1 MRISQWVWTTVKG
14 WSSGGTG
21 NHERPPR
28 SPLWKMPVF
37 MLGVSVDWPAGGRVG
52 AREQFAPVNRSAS
65 TGVDAVRMRKDSCA
79 CPRVQLLCTF
89 WDALGPIPFIS
100 VNHRLRFQRPK
111 GPTWSVRTLRAVLPW
126 GFLGHPPETESWG
139 EARPLS
145 LGAGVR
151 AAAWGRQAGVSSR
164 SRVELAA
171 LLPEIASRP
180 FVFLMFFPSPAYFH
194 DRLIFYREICAVV
207 HAKVHTYYR
216 AVRIKP
222 QAAGS

>member
-89 WDALGPIPFIS
+89 WEALGPIPFIS

-111 GPTWSVRTLRAVLPW
+111 GPTWSVKDPPCRPALGLSWTPARDGELGGGPAPLP
-126 GFLGHPPETESWG
+126 GRRGPSG
-139 EARPLS
+139 S
-145 LGAGVR
+145 LG
-151 AAAWGRQAGVSSR
+151 QAGWCFQP
-164 SRVELAA
+164 LARGTG
-171 LLPEIASRP
+171 S
-180 FVFLMFFPSPAYFH
+180 PSP
-194 DRLIFYREICAVV
+194 
-207 HAKVHTYYR
+207 
-216 AVRIKP
+216 
-222 QAAGS
+222 